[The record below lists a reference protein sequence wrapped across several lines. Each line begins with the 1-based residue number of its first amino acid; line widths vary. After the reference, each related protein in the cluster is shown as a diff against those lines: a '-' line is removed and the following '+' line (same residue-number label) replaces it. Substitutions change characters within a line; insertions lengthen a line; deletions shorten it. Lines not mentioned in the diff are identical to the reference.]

1 MDSYEIIEIAKKTG
15 KVDKGTNEVTKAI
28 ERGQAKLVVVAED
41 VQPKEIVQHLPVL
54 CEEKG
59 IPCLKVDSK
68 KRLGVAVGINTST
81 ASVAVIEAGEASS
94 AIVDLVKKPKNKEK

>member
-1 MDSYEIIEIAKKTG
+1 MDSYEIVEIAKKTG

-28 ERGQAKLVVVAED
+28 ERGQAKLVIVAED
-41 VQPKEIVQHLPVL
+41 VQPKEIVQHLPAL

-68 KRLGVAVGINTST
+68 KKLGVAVGINTAT
-81 ASVAVIEAGEASS
+81 ASVAVIEAGDATS
-94 AIVDLVKKPKNKEK
+94 AIAELGGKKSKK